1 LADPA
6 ALWGVILDRLEAD
19 IALAVTG
26 AHTEPW
32 EPPTNPGPIPEYLHG
47 RAAQILDAQRES
59 IRMLTRNRADAAAH
73 REALDSVPGFRTA
86 GHAIYLD
93 VRA

>member
-6 ALWGVILDRLEAD
+6 ALWGAILDRLEAD
-19 IALAVTG
+19 IAMAVSGGDTG
-26 AHTEPW
+26 PW
-32 EPPTNPGPIPEYLHG
+32 EAPASPGPIPEQLHA

-59 IRMLTRNRADAAAH
+59 IRMLTRHRADAAAH

-86 GHAIYLD
+86 GHAFYLD
-93 VRA
+93 VRG